1 MNDTAL
7 VSVIMPAFRTEVY
20 LPQAIESVLAQ
31 TYSNWELLI
40 MDDQSP
46 DGTWE
51 IAQRYAGKDARIRC
65 IQNDHNLGVAQTRNR
80 GIDLSRG
87 DWIAF
92 LDSDD
97 IWHADKLEQ
106 QLAAAARTGADLIYS
121 AYAMFHDGDRRR
133 TAYLVPARTTYD
145 AMLGENVIGCST
157 ALMRRSALGEHRFRS
172 DFYHEDYALWL
183 ELLRSGLSAAGCP
196 EVLVEWRISENARS
210 FNKLNAAKNRWRVY
224 RQAEKLPIW
233 KCALYFIIYAA
244 RGFFKVRKSRH
255 AN

>member
-7 VSVIMPAFRTEVY
+7 VSVIMPVFRAEAY
-20 LPQAIESVLAQ
+20 LPQAIDSVLAQ
-31 TYSNWELLI
+31 TYFNWELLI
-40 MDDQSP
+40 LDDQSP
-46 DGTWE
+46 DGAWE
-51 IAQRYAGKDARIRC
+51 IAQRYARKDARIRC
-65 IQNDHNLGVAQTRNR
+65 IQNEHNLGVAQTRNR

-87 DWIAF
+87 EWIAF

-97 IWHADKLEQ
+97 VWHADKLER
-106 QLAAAARTGADLIYS
+106 QLAAAARTDADLIYS
-121 AYAMFHDGDRRR
+121 AYAMFHDHDRRR
-133 TAYLVPARTTYD
+133 AEYLVPAKTSYKD
-145 AMLGENVIGCST
+145 MLRENVIGCST
-157 ALMRRSALGEHRFRS
+157 VLMRRSALGEHRFRS
-172 DFYHEDYALWL
+172 DFYHEDYSLWL

-244 RGFFKVRKSRH
+244 RGFRKVRKSRH